1 MSRFLILESGQ
12 MTEAQWLFVWGTVVT
27 LFNGLIIA
35 LWRVSWGKIDDI
47 LKILRTEIE
56 GLKMSK
62 ADRDEVDARHKDNV
76 KRLEEIV
83 QANHRAEESRDKMWD
98 ALHNIQIS
106 VGILLDRS
114 ARTERIEDAAE
125 KKR

>member
-1 MSRFLILESGQ
+1 MSRFLVLESGQ

-62 ADRDEVDARHKDNV
+62 ADRDEVDARHKDNI
-76 KRLEEIV
+76 KHLDDI
-83 QANHRAEESRDKMWD
+83 ARASDKMWD
-98 ALHNIQIS
+98 TLHNIQVS

-114 ARTERIEDAAE
+114 SRTEKIQDDDALKV
-125 KKR
+125 KK

>member
-27 LFNGLIIA
+27 LFNGLIIS